1 MNLAAYF
8 FIAFILSALGSMPI
22 GMITL
27 KIVEKTIHNGYRSG
41 VMFALGATVIEFLY
55 TYIALTSMD
64 FFLDN
69 VEVNSFI
76 NIVAMAVFFGLG
88 FYHIFKKT
96 KTIFDSKGAY
106 KAFDFFK
113 GIMLA
118 SMNMLIIPFWIF
130 LAIWLKNYGVEF
142 LSNTEVLIFS
152 FGAAFGALT
161 MFLLYTRLGKF
172 IAQRIQ
178 KVASYTN
185 KTVGVLF
192 LLLGIYQLTQL
203 F

>member
-1 MNLAAYF
+1 MNLAVYF

-27 KIVEKTIHNGYRSG
+27 KIIEKTIHDGYRSG
-41 VMFALGATVIEFLY
+41 LMFALGATVIEFLY
-55 TYIALTSMD
+55 TYIALTSME

-76 NIVAMAVFFGLG
+76 NTLAMVVFFSLGL
-88 FYHIFKKT
+88 YHIFKKT
-96 KTIFDSKGAY
+96 KTILDSEGEY
-106 KAFDFFK
+106 KTFDFFK
-113 GIMLA
+113 GTMLA
-118 SMNMLIIPFWIF
+118 AMNMLIIPFWLF
-130 LAIWLKNYGVEF
+130 MAIWLKNYELYF
-142 LSNTEVLIFS
+142 LSNSQILIFS
-152 FGAAFGALT
+152 LGAALGALM
-161 MFLLYTRLGKF
+161 MFLLYSRLGKY

-178 KVASYTN
+178 KVAFYTN